1 MQEYIAHRPHL
12 QGPLKVALRAAVA
25 AVWVQAAVM
34 AVGMQV
40 AAAAAGVQAAVSAVR
55 VPAGLNAVICSGGWQ
70 PAGPDAVTRQ
80 LHWLLLCCQ
89 HCGTCWHEQ
98 NPLHC
103 HCLGDLAGCLL
114 SRNVPPVLDGHAT

>member
-55 VPAGLNAVICSGGWQ
+55 VPAGLNAVVCSGGWQ

-80 LHWLLLCCQ
+80 LHWLLLCLPALRYMLARAEPSALPLL
-89 HCGTCWHEQ
+89 GRPCW
-98 NPLHC
+98 
-103 HCLGDLAGCLL
+103 L
-114 SRNVPPVLDGHAT
+114 SPFAQCAACT